1 MTQNIS
7 NVREGNVKENA
18 QMLYQ
23 PSWVNRLINFV
34 TGLRVPSA
42 VFYLIT
48 WAIFFIILTV
58 LRWNEGIYHSR
69 TLNPSD
75 LVMSA
80 TGIFFIA
87 LIHYLDQW
95 AAKKMQV
102 FRHAMTATDREFEG
116 LVYQISTLPARPTT
130 IACFI
135 SLGFGA
141 ATFLI
146 SPKSYAFLYLNFSS
160 LSGALQLINF
170 FFSWFVFGA
179 LSYHAYRQ
187 LNLGSQAT
195 DKYIQINL
203 FNLDPIYA
211 FAGLTLRTALG
222 WLVMAY
228 AWALTTPDLMGN
240 IIIAITIL
248 FMQVVAVLTFIL
260 PLLSAH
266 GRIVAKKDE
275 LLHDIGSRLEMVISE
290 MSKNKDAQDDLSQ
303 LKENFSTLTM
313 TNDWLQK
320 LPTWPWRAGTVNSL
334 ISAIVI
340 PNVIWLLQIVLER
353 YIFQ

>member
-1 MTQNIS
+1 MTQGIS
-7 NVREGNVKENA
+7 KIQDSHVKENSPIPYKA
-18 QMLYQ
+18 
-23 PSWVNRLINFV
+23 SWVNRLINFV
-34 TGLRVPSA
+34 TELRAPSA
-42 VFYLIT
+42 VFYLVS
-48 WAIFFIILTV
+48 WAIFFIILTI
-58 LRWNEGIYHSR
+58 LRWNEGVYPAG
-69 TLNPSD
+69 TLYPSD

-80 TGIFFIA
+80 TGIFFVA

-95 AAKKMQV
+95 AVKKMSV
-102 FRHAMTATDREFEG
+102 FRHAMTTTDQEFEE
-116 LVYQISTLPARPTT
+116 LVYQISTLPARPTM

-141 ATFLI
+141 ATILL
-146 SPKSYAFLYLNFSS
+146 SPNSYAFLNLNFSS
-160 LSGALQLINF
+160 ISSSLQLINF
-170 FFSWFVFGA
+170 LFSWFVFGA

-187 LNLGSQAT
+187 LNLGSLAT

-228 AWALTTPDLMGN
+228 AWALTTPDLLGN
-240 IIIAITIL
+240 TIIAVTIL

-290 MSKNKDAQDDLSQ
+290 MSKSGDAQDDFSQ
-303 LKENFSTLTM
+303 LKENFSTLTL

-320 LPTWPWRAGTVNSL
+320 MPTWPWRAGTVNSL
-334 ISAIVI
+334 ISAIII
-340 PNVIWLLQIVLER
+340 PNVIWLSQIVLER
-353 YIFQ
+353 NIFQ